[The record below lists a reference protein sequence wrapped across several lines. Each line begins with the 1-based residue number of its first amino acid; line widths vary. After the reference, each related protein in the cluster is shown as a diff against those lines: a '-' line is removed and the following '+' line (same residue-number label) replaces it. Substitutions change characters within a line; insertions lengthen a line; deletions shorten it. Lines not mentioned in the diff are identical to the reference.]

1 MYSNIKILIVEDEP
15 LIAEAL
21 KTYLLHLNLKEI
33 HIEYELK
40 HALEVITNNSFDL
53 VLLDIR
59 MQGQYDGITIGLALS
74 EKQIPFIYITAH
86 SDKDMIKKMS
96 ETKASAFISKP
107 VRKEELLLNVTFV
120 LNSILENTKNIITV
134 RSGHDLVPVEKKKLL
149 YLKTD
154 GNYLELYLTN
164 NEKILVR
171 TSIDR
176 FLEEIQDADFLQTHR
191 SYIINKNQLK
201 FLKTD
206 SVVLVSED
214 VVPVSRT
221 YLNQLRMSLSKN

>member
-1 MYSNIKILIVEDEP
+1 MYSNIKVLIVEDEP
-15 LIAEAL
+15 LIAEAI

-33 HIEYELK
+33 QIEYELK
-40 HALEVITNNSFDL
+40 YALEAIKNNLFDL

-59 MQGQYDGITIGLALS
+59 MQGQFDGIEIGLVLS

-86 SDKDMIKKMS
+86 SDKEMIKKMS

-120 LNSILENTKNIITV
+120 LNSIIENNKNIITV
-134 RSGHDLVPVEKKKLL
+134 RSGHDLVPIEKKKLL

-154 GNYLELYLTN
+154 GNYLELYLIN

-201 FLKTD
+201 LLKTD
-206 SVVLVSED
+206 SVILVSED
-214 VVPVSRT
+214 IVPVSRT
-221 YLNQLRMSLSKN
+221 YLNQLRLSLSKN